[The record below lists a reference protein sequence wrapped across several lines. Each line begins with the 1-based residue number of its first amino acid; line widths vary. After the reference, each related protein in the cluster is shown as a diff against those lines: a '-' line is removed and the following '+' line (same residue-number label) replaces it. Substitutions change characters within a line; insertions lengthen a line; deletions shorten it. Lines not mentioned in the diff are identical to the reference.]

1 MVSMAKKPVA
11 KFYPEKLK
19 SGALKNLENNFD
31 DVLAFM
37 ERIRTDELN
46 QAAKRL
52 KKSIEKETASIPKIN
67 VKRLTRSV
75 EAYGQANEKWL
86 AFYRPA
92 NRWMTVML
100 VTFLE
105 GYLEDVLIEIAR
117 KNPQLVKD
125 VAIDAR
131 SVFQIAS
138 IEELRD
144 EVRRQ
149 WAHNELRPDG
159 PRRWYR
165 AIKDRGAKQL
175 DQSIIHEMQHL
186 WDTRNLIVHGK
197 GIIDASYAA
206 KYSDRGA
213 KRGQQVGV
221 GTAAIQRWL
230 ERISKFVDWV
240 DEFCL
245 SYCKNKRA

>member
-1 MVSMAKKPVA
+1 MAKKPVA
-11 KFYPEKLK
+11 KPYPEKPK
-19 SGALKNLENNFD
+19 SSALKNLENNFD
-31 DVLAFM
+31 DVMAFI
-37 ERIRTDELN
+37 ERMGVDGVD
-46 QAAKRL
+46 QAAKKL
-52 KKSIEKETASIPKIN
+52 KKSIEKEMASVPEIN
-67 VKRLTRSV
+67 VKRLNRSV
-75 EAYGQANEKWL
+75 QAFGKANKKWL

-92 NRWMTVML
+92 NRWIAVML

-105 GYLEDVLIEIAR
+105 GYLEDVLIEMAR
-117 KNPQLVKD
+117 KNPQLVKE
-125 VAIDAR
+125 VAIDTQ

-165 AIKDRGAKQL
+165 AIKDKGAKPL

-197 GIIDASYAA
+197 GIIDAPYAT
-206 KYSDRGA
+206 KYSDRRGVQ
-213 KRGQQVGV
+213 RGQQVGA
-221 GTAAIQRWL
+221 GSAAVKVWL
-230 ERISKFVDWV
+230 ERISKFVDWA

-245 SYCKNKRA
+245 SYCKDKQQA